1 MRLWERKS
9 AAKQKST
16 AENSQS
22 SESNEKTR
30 RTPTMTKIRVMDR
43 DLKANFE
50 VRVTNKETNKSR
62 SFNMH
67 AEEVNEEEI
76 RDRIKE
82 DMLAWEKEE

>member
-22 SESNEKTR
+22 SESNEKTS